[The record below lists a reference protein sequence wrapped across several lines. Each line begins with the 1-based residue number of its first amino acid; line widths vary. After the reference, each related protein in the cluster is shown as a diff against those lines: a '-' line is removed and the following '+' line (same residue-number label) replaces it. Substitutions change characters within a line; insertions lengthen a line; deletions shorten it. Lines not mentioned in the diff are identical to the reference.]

1 MAIAKEIQIMV
12 QCSSSLVGEYNV
24 SIAGGNIPD
33 YITPLETQEK
43 KRVSRYVYQNNTEIE
58 SLRSINTTPTF
69 MYDSYIDSI
78 TLSTEASY
86 KIVYFIDDG
95 SHDVAAFPSVNFVN
109 NHIFFY
115 SILNITGT
123 INDNYNTTA
132 FSPFAFINF
141 GSNPGKNT
149 LSISAQSFKSINLLD
164 DSLSGNASFS
174 SSSNEKSIVFPVG
187 VPSDFIRLGIKIS
200 FTKEKEGKRYDN
212 ELTVPLKRL
221 NVTNVFDVE
230 NAPLKRYIDLKTL
243 PKWKELTYG
252 NHTLQIVARAPEH
265 SDSDKSEGVTF
276 VLKEYDY
283 KFENGIL
290 QIYKAPYT
298 FTDGTV
304 RIGG

>member
-1 MAIAKEIQIMV
+1 MAISKEIKIMV
-12 QCSSSLVGEYNV
+12 RCSSSIDGEYNV
-24 SIAGGNIPD
+24 PIAGGNIPD

>member
-1 MAIAKEIQIMV
+1 MAISKEIKIIV
-12 QCSSSLVGEYNV
+12 RCSSRLDGEYNV
-24 SIAGGNIPD
+24 SIAAGAIPD

-69 MYDSYIDSI
+69 ISDSYIDSI

-123 INDNYNTTA
+123 INDNYDTTA

-149 LSISAQSFKSINLLD
+149 LSISTQSFKSINLLD

-212 ELTVPLKRL
+212 KLTVPLNRL

-243 PKWKELTYG
+243 PGWE
-252 NHTLQIVARAPEH
+252 TLAP
-265 SDSDKSEGVTF
+265 G
-276 VLKEYDY
+276 
-283 KFENGIL
+283 
-290 QIYKAPYT
+290 
-298 FTDGTV
+298 
-304 RIGG
+304 